1 MNLFWFSNEFVLMK
15 LLSCVQLFW
24 RTCLT
29 LWSTNE
35 WGWDC
40 CYFCFD
46 LFWWKVVRM
55 ELRSC
60 PPVLAQVHHIQLP
73 DIVINQW
80 KMLKLFLMIK
90 NITFVLICLDEV
102 LTFLMK
108 LDDDL
113 VLWLHRCITSTCLT
127 FWSINPRG
135 WNCTS
140 WSMNEILKYKIKVT
154 NLPIISYHQ
163 WKKYW
168 MFV

>member
-55 ELRSC
+55 EIRSC

-80 KMLKLFLMIK
+80 KMVKLFLMIK
-90 NITFVLICLDEV
+90 IVTFVLICLDAVVTFV
-102 LTFLMK
+102 LMMLFGLWSCP
-108 LDDDL
+108 
-113 VLWLHRCITSTCLT
+113 VLAQVHHIHLPDIL
-127 FWSINPRG
+127 INQCNERG
-135 WNCTS
+135 WYCS
-140 WSMNEILKYKIKVT
+140 W
-154 NLPIISYHQ
+154 
-163 WKKYW
+163 W
-168 MFV
+168 